1 VETLTEYDRA
11 RYGRQVMIDGWGEAG
26 QERLKDASVFVAGA
40 GGLGSPVSVY
50 LAIAGVGELHI
61 CDADTIE
68 LSNLNRQ
75 ILHTEQRIG
84 ESKATSAAQTL
95 GEQNPSIKIVP
106 HSDYL
111 SADNIAAVVGQ
122 PDIVVDCLDNYETRY
137 LLNDYCLER
146 GIPYVHG
153 AVEGLLGQVT
163 FLHPPQTPCL
173 HCIFPQAPP
182 RRLFPIVGATP
193 GVIGCIQVLE
203 TLKYLVGIGSTLG
216 GRLLLFDGTD
226 MTFTPIQV
234 RRRPSCPHCGHLG

>member
-122 PDIVVDCLDNYETRY
+122 P
-137 LLNDYCLER
+137 
-146 GIPYVHG
+146 G